1 MAFKESTG
9 TPGSGIMMS
18 ADGAPMMSGT
28 WVNPQTGH
36 EFTVRD
42 CFFQD
47 GNFMVQTT
55 DGRMLDYNTIQH
67 YVQTTDK
74 GPKISK
80 QPQTQPKQTSAS
92 VPEEV
97 MSEILPEDMEAIN
110 GLGNINNTV
119 RVEKETVD
127 PDLVMVEK
135 VLKRH
140 STPKPIINIDWQ
152 STPTKQ
158 IETLVD
164 ILGVDPQTITNYY
177 LDKIDVNSLVITVSE
192 AITDY
197 INNVVGAKEGT
208 DEPQKTEKTEKT
220 EEPKKK
226 SKKSKENKK

>member
-55 DGRMLDYNTIQH
+55 D
-67 YVQTTDK
+67 K

-80 QPQTQPKQTSAS
+80 QPQTQTQQTSTS